1 MNKRRTLNHSIIYIL
16 GSGIQALIPFILIPL
31 LTQNSSQSTFGLLM
45 VMISLATVLSFVLS
59 FGIPIVLTRELVFD
73 ESNSNTYKE
82 LALKFQS
89 LLFWLAALTI
99 VLASNNAIS
108 GNLLLFLFSLSS
120 AYSLAI
126 IQIRLSILRAEFK
139 PKAYALLAISS
150 TGIPLVTT
158 YIFSLNGD
166 QNMLFTFSAAVL
178 AVAGI
183 IQLKSLFLLP
193 NYKNLVSI
201 AGLVAIG
208 YPMIFHSVAISLFQ
222 YGDKL
227 AGYLGIGSDLVAEI
241 AITSLFMTAPM
252 LLLSSINNAWLPS
265 DLEHLSKNETSG
277 YFLSN
282 KVSRQLSALTLAI
295 AILLIVSVSALINYI
310 VPENY
315 DQIEISKSIIIGLSF
330 TPLYILYLQNTH
342 IIAMKKKFKIMA
354 KITPAAALIQFIFT
368 FVFVKSIG
376 LTAPAIGLLVALAFQ
391 ALVISIAVGKSSQLS
406 KAPIL
411 ATFVLSVFSF
421 SYLTLLF

>member
-1 MNKRRTLNHSIIYIL
+1 MNKSRTLNHSLIYIF
-16 GSGIQALIPFILIPL
+16 GSGIQALIPFILIPS
-31 LTQNSSQSTFGLLM
+31 LTRNSSQSTFGLLM
-45 VMISLATVLSFVLS
+45 VMISLATVLSFILS

-73 ESNSNTYKE
+73 ESNSNTYKK

-89 LLFWLAALTI
+89 LLFWFAALTI
-99 VLASNNAIS
+99 VLASNDSIS
-108 GNLLLFLFSLSS
+108 GNLLIFLFGLSS

-282 KVSRQLSALTLAI
+282 KVSRQLSALTLVI

-391 ALVISIAVGKSSQLS
+391 ALLISIAVGKSSQLS

>member
-16 GSGIQALIPFILIPL
+16 GSGVQALIPFILIPL

-73 ESNSNTYKE
+73 ESNSDTYKK

-108 GNLLLFLFSLSS
+108 GNLLIFLFGLSS

-166 QNMLFTFSAAVL
+166 QNMLFTFTAAALV
-178 AVAGI
+178 VAGI

-282 KVSRQLSALTLAI
+282 KVSRQLSALTLVI
-295 AILLIVSVSALINYI
+295 AILLIVSVSTLINYI

-376 LTAPAIGLLVALAFQ
+376 LTAPAIGLLIALAFQ

-411 ATFVLSVFSF
+411 STIFLSMFSYF
-421 SYLTLLF
+421 YLTLFF

>member
-16 GSGIQALIPFILIPL
+16 GSGVQALIPFILIPL

-73 ESNSNTYKE
+73 ESNSDTYKK

-108 GNLLLFLFSLSS
+108 VNLLIFLFGLSS

-139 PKAYALLAISS
+139 PNAYALLAISS

-158 YIFSLNGD
+158 YIFSLNGG
-166 QNMLFTFSAAVL
+166 QNMLFAFTTAVL

-183 IQLKSLFLLP
+183 LQLKSLFLLP
-193 NYKNLVSI
+193 NYKNLVAI

-282 KVSRQLSALTLAI
+282 KVSRQLSALTLVI
-295 AILLIVSVSALINYI
+295 AVLLIVSVSTLINYI

-315 DQIEISKSIIIGLSF
+315 GQIEISKSIIIGLSF

-376 LTAPAIGLLVALAFQ
+376 LTAPAIGLLIALAFQ

-411 ATFVLSVFSF
+411 STIFLSMFSYF
-421 SYLTLLF
+421 YLTLFF

>member
-1 MNKRRTLNHSIIYIL
+1 MSKRRTFNHSIIYIF
-16 GSGIQALIPFILIPL
+16 GSGIQALIPFVLIPS
-31 LTQNSSQSTFGLLM
+31 LTRNSSQSTFGLLM

-82 LALKFQS
+82 LALKVQS
-89 LLFWLAALTI
+89 VLFWIATI
-99 VLASNNAIS
+99 TVALASNIQTS
-108 GNLLLFLFSLSS
+108 GNLLILLFGLSS
-120 AYSLAI
+120 ASSLAI

-150 TGIPLVTT
+150 TGMPLVNT

-166 QNMLFTFSAAVL
+166 QNMLFTFTVAVL
-178 AVAGI
+178 VVAGI
-183 IQLKSLFLLP
+183 TQAKSLFLLP

-265 DLEHLSKNETSG
+265 DLEHFRKNENSG
-277 YFLSN
+277 YFFSN
-282 KVSRQLSALTLAI
+282 KVSRQLSNLTL
-295 AILLIVSVSALINYI
+295 ILGIVLIVSVSTMINYI

-315 DQIEISKSIIIGLSF
+315 DKIEISKSIILGLSF

-342 IIAMKKKFKIMA
+342 VIAMTKKFNILA
-354 KITPAAALIQFIFT
+354 KITPTAALIQFVFT

-376 LTAPAIGLLVALAFQ
+376 LSAPAIGLLVALAFQ
-391 ALVISIAVGKSSQLS
+391 ALLISIAVGKSSQLS

-411 ATFVLSVFSF
+411 STILLSIFSF
-421 SYLTLLF
+421 SYLNLLF

>member
-1 MNKRRTLNHSIIYIL
+1 
-16 GSGIQALIPFILIPL
+16 
-31 LTQNSSQSTFGLLM
+31 M

-82 LALKFQS
+82 LALKVQS
-89 LLFWLAALTI
+89 VLFWIATI
-99 VLASNNAIS
+99 TVALASNIQTS
-108 GNLLLFLFSLSS
+108 GNLLILLFGLSS
-120 AYSLAI
+120 ASSLAI

-150 TGIPLVTT
+150 TGMPLVNT

-166 QNMLFTFSAAVL
+166 QNMLFTFTVAVL
-178 AVAGI
+178 VVAGI
-183 IQLKSLFLLP
+183 TQAKSLFLLP

-265 DLEHLSKNETSG
+265 DLEHFRKNENSG
-277 YFLSN
+277 YFFSN
-282 KVSRQLSALTLAI
+282 KVSRQLSNLTL
-295 AILLIVSVSALINYI
+295 ILGIVLIVSVSTMINYI

-315 DQIEISKSIIIGLSF
+315 DKIEISKSIILGLSF

-342 IIAMKKKFKIMA
+342 VIAMTKKFNILA
-354 KITPAAALIQFIFT
+354 KITPTAALIQFVFT

-376 LTAPAIGLLVALAFQ
+376 LSAPAIGLLVALAFQ
-391 ALVISIAVGKSSQLS
+391 ALLISIAVGKSSQLS

-411 ATFVLSVFSF
+411 STILLSIFSF

>member
-1 MNKRRTLNHSIIYIL
+1 MNKSRTLNHSLIYIF
-16 GSGIQALIPFILIPL
+16 GSGIQALIPFILIPS
-31 LTQNSSQSTFGLLM
+31 LTRNSSQSTFGLLM
-45 VMISLATVLSFVLS
+45 VMISLATVLSFILS

-73 ESNSNTYKE
+73 ESNSNTYKK

-89 LLFWLAALTI
+89 LLFWFAALTI
-99 VLASNNAIS
+99 VLASNDSIS
-108 GNLLLFLFSLSS
+108 GNLLIFLFGLSS

-166 QNMLFTFSAAVL
+166 QNMLFAFSAAVL

-227 AGYLGIGSDLVAEI
+227 AGHLGIGSDLVAEI

-282 KVSRQLSALTLAI
+282 KVSRQLSALTLVI

-391 ALVISIAVGKSSQLS
+391 ALLISIAVGKSSQLS

>member
-1 MNKRRTLNHSIIYIL
+1 
-16 GSGIQALIPFILIPL
+16 
-31 LTQNSSQSTFGLLM
+31 M

-73 ESNSNTYKE
+73 ESNSDTYKK

-108 GNLLLFLFSLSS
+108 GNLLIFLFGLSS

-166 QNMLFTFSAAVL
+166 QNMLFTFTAAVL
-178 AVAGI
+178 VVAGI

-282 KVSRQLSALTLAI
+282 KVSRQLSALTLVI
-295 AILLIVSVSALINYI
+295 AILLIVSVSTLINYI

-315 DQIEISKSIIIGLSF
+315 GQIEISKSIIIGLSF

-376 LTAPAIGLLVALAFQ
+376 LTAPAIGLLIALAFQ

-411 ATFVLSVFSF
+411 STIFLSMFSYF
-421 SYLTLLF
+421 YLTLLF

>member
-1 MNKRRTLNHSIIYIL
+1 MNKRRTLNHSLIYIV
-16 GSGIQALIPFILIPL
+16 GSGIQALIPFVLIPS
-31 LTQNSSQSTFGLLM
+31 LTRNSSQSTFGLLM

-73 ESNSNTYKE
+73 ESNSNTYKK
-82 LALKFQS
+82 LALKVQS
-89 LLFWLAALTI
+89 VLFWLAAFTI
-99 VLASNNAIS
+99 VVASNSSIS
-108 GNLLLFLFSLSS
+108 RNLQILLFGLSS
-120 AYSLAI
+120 ASSLAI

-139 PKAYALLAISS
+139 PRSFALLAISS

-158 YIFSLNGD
+158 YAFSLISD
-166 QNMLFTFSAAVL
+166 QNMLFTFTAAVL
-178 AVAGI
+178 VVAGI
-183 IQLKSLFLLP
+183 IQVKSLFLLP

-265 DLEHLSKNETSG
+265 DLEHFRKNEKSG
-277 YFLSN
+277 YLFSN
-282 KVSRQLSALTLAI
+282 KVSRQLSALTLVLGLVL
-295 AILLIVSVSALINYI
+295 ILSVSIIINYI

-315 DQIEISKSIIIGLSF
+315 DQIEISRSIILGLSF

-342 IIAMKKKFKIMA
+342 VIAVTKKFKILA
-354 KITPAAALIQFIFT
+354 KITPTAALIQFGFT

-391 ALVISIAVGKSSQLS
+391 ALLISIAVGKSSQLS

-411 ATFVLSVFSF
+411 STILLSIFSF

>member
-16 GSGIQALIPFILIPL
+16 GSGVQALIPFILIPL

-73 ESNSNTYKE
+73 ESNSDTYKK

-108 GNLLLFLFSLSS
+108 GNLLIFLFSLSS

-166 QNMLFTFSAAVL
+166 QNMLFTFTAAVL
-178 AVAGI
+178 VVAGI

-282 KVSRQLSALTLAI
+282 KVSRQLSALTLVI
-295 AILLIVSVSALINYI
+295 AILLIVSVSTLINYI

-315 DQIEISKSIIIGLSF
+315 GQIEISKSIIIGLSF

-391 ALVISIAVGKSSQLS
+391 ALLISIAVGKSSQLS

>member
-1 MNKRRTLNHSIIYIL
+1 MNKSRTLNHSLIYIF
-16 GSGIQALIPFILIPL
+16 GSGIQALIPFILIPS
-31 LTQNSSQSTFGLLM
+31 LTRNSSQSTFGLLM

-73 ESNSNTYKE
+73 ESNSNTYKK
-82 LALKFQS
+82 LALKVQS
-89 LLFWLAALTI
+89 VLFWLAALTI
-99 VLASNNAIS
+99 VVASNSSIS
-108 GNLLLFLFSLSS
+108 GNLQILLFGLSS
-120 AYSLAI
+120 ASSLAI

-139 PKAYALLAISS
+139 PRSFALLAISS

-158 YIFSLNGD
+158 YAFSLISD
-166 QNMLFTFSAAVL
+166 QNMLFTFTAAVL
-178 AVAGI
+178 VVAGI
-183 IQLKSLFLLP
+183 IQVKSLFLLP
-193 NYKNLVSI
+193 NNKNLVSI

-265 DLEHLSKNETSG
+265 DLEHFRKNEKSG
-277 YFLSN
+277 YLFSN
-282 KVSRQLSALTLAI
+282 KVSRQLSGLTLVLGI
-295 AILLIVSVSALINYI
+295 VLIVSVSIMINYI

-315 DQIEISKSIIIGLSF
+315 DQIEISRSIILGLSF

-342 IIAMKKKFKIMA
+342 VIAVTKKFKILA
-354 KITPAAALIQFIFT
+354 KITPTAAFIQFVFT

-391 ALVISIAVGKSSQLS
+391 ALLISIAVGKSSQLS

-411 ATFVLSVFSF
+411 STILLSIFSF

>member
-89 LLFWLAALTI
+89 LLFWFAALTI

-108 GNLLLFLFSLSS
+108 GNLLIFLFGLSS

-126 IQIRLSILRAEFK
+126 IQIRLSVLRAEFK
-139 PKAYALLAISS
+139 PNAYALLAISS

-158 YIFSLNGD
+158 YIFSLNGG
-166 QNMLFTFSAAVL
+166 QNMLFTFTTAVL

-282 KVSRQLSALTLAI
+282 KVSRQLSALTLVI
-295 AILLIVSVSALINYI
+295 AILLIVSVSTLINYI

-315 DQIEISKSIIIGLSF
+315 GQIEISKSIIIGLSF

-376 LTAPAIGLLVALAFQ
+376 LTAPAIGLLIALAFQ

-411 ATFVLSVFSF
+411 STIFLSMFSYF
-421 SYLTLLF
+421 YLTLFF

>member
-1 MNKRRTLNHSIIYIL
+1 MSKRRTFNHSIIYIF
-16 GSGIQALIPFILIPL
+16 GSGIQALIPFVLIPS
-31 LTQNSSQSTFGLLM
+31 LTRNSSQSTFGLLM

-82 LALKFQS
+82 LALKVQS
-89 LLFWLAALTI
+89 VLFWIATI
-99 VLASNNAIS
+99 TVALASNIQTS
-108 GNLLLFLFSLSS
+108 GNLLILLFGLSS
-120 AYSLAI
+120 ASSLAI

-150 TGIPLVTT
+150 TGMPLVNT

-166 QNMLFTFSAAVL
+166 QNMLFTFTVAVL
-178 AVAGI
+178 VVAGI
-183 IQLKSLFLLP
+183 TQAKSLFLLP

-208 YPMIFHSVAISLFQ
+208 YPMIFHRVAISLFQ

-265 DLEHLSKNETSG
+265 DLEHFRKNENSG
-277 YFLSN
+277 YFFSN
-282 KVSRQLSALTLAI
+282 KVSRQLSNLTL
-295 AILLIVSVSALINYI
+295 ILGIVLIVSVSTMINYI

-315 DQIEISKSIIIGLSF
+315 DKIEISKSIILGLSF

-342 IIAMKKKFKIMA
+342 VIAMTKKFNILA
-354 KITPAAALIQFIFT
+354 KITPTAALIQFVFT

-376 LTAPAIGLLVALAFQ
+376 LSAPAIGLLVALAFQ
-391 ALVISIAVGKSSQLS
+391 ALLISIAVGKSSQLS

-411 ATFVLSVFSF
+411 STILLSIFSF

>member
-1 MNKRRTLNHSIIYIL
+1 
-16 GSGIQALIPFILIPL
+16 
-31 LTQNSSQSTFGLLM
+31 
-45 VMISLATVLSFVLS
+45 
-59 FGIPIVLTRELVFD
+59 
-73 ESNSNTYKE
+73 
-82 LALKFQS
+82 
-89 LLFWLAALTI
+89 
-99 VLASNNAIS
+99 
-108 GNLLLFLFSLSS
+108 
-120 AYSLAI
+120 
-126 IQIRLSILRAEFK
+126 LRAEFK

-193 NYKNLVSI
+193 NYKNLVAI

-208 YPMIFHSVAISLFQ
+208 YPIIFHSVAISLFQ

-282 KVSRQLSALTLAI
+282 KVSRQLSALTLVI

-376 LTAPAIGLLVALAFQ
+376 LTAPAIGLLIALAFQ

-411 ATFVLSVFSF
+411 STIFLSMFSYF
-421 SYLTLLF
+421 YLTLLF

>member
-1 MNKRRTLNHSIIYIL
+1 
-16 GSGIQALIPFILIPL
+16 
-31 LTQNSSQSTFGLLM
+31 
-45 VMISLATVLSFVLS
+45 
-59 FGIPIVLTRELVFD
+59 LVFD
-73 ESNSNTYKE
+73 ESNSNTYKD
-82 LALKFQS
+82 LALKVQS
-89 LLFWLAALTI
+89 VLFWIAALTI
-99 VLASNNAIS
+99 VLASNISIS
-108 GNLLLFLFSLSS
+108 GNLLIMLFGLSS
-120 AYSLAI
+120 ASSLAI

-139 PKAYALLAISS
+139 PRAYALLAISS

-166 QNMLFTFSAAVL
+166 QNMLFTFTAAVL

-265 DLEHLSKNETSG
+265 DLEHFSKNETSG
-277 YFLSN
+277 YFFSN
-282 KVSRQLSALTLAI
+282 KVSRQLSALTLVLGI
-295 AILLIVSVSALINYI
+295 VLIVSVSALISYI

-315 DQIEISKSIIIGLSF
+315 DQTEISKSIIIGLSF
-330 TPLYILYLQNTH
+330 TPLYVLYLQNTH
-342 IIAMKKKFKIMA
+342 VIALTKKFKILA
-354 KITPAAALIQFIFT
+354 KITPTAAFIQFVFT

-376 LTAPAIGLLVALAFQ
+376 LTAPVIGLLVALAFQ
-391 ALVISIAVGKSSQLS
+391 ALLISIAVGKSSQLS

-411 ATFVLSVFSF
+411 STILLSIFSF

>member
-16 GSGIQALIPFILIPL
+16 GSGVQALIPFILIPL

-73 ESNSNTYKE
+73 ESNSDTYKK

-108 GNLLLFLFSLSS
+108 GNLLIFLFGLSS

-166 QNMLFTFSAAVL
+166 QNMLFTFTAAVL
-178 AVAGI
+178 VVAGI

-282 KVSRQLSALTLAI
+282 KVSRQLSALTLVI
-295 AILLIVSVSALINYI
+295 AILLIVSVSTLINYI

-315 DQIEISKSIIIGLSF
+315 DQIEISKSIIIGLSL

-376 LTAPAIGLLVALAFQ
+376 LTAPAIGLLIALAFQ

-411 ATFVLSVFSF
+411 STIFLSMFSYF
-421 SYLTLLF
+421 YLTLFF

>member
-16 GSGIQALIPFILIPL
+16 GSGVQALIPFILIPL

-59 FGIPIVLTRELVFD
+59 FGIPVVLTRELVFD
-73 ESNSNTYKE
+73 ESNSDTYKK

-108 GNLLLFLFSLSS
+108 GNLLIFLFGLSS

-126 IQIRLSILRAEFK
+126 IQIRLSVLRAEFK
-139 PKAYALLAISS
+139 PNAYALLAISS

-158 YIFSLNGD
+158 YIFSLNGG
-166 QNMLFTFSAAVL
+166 QNMLFTFTTAVL

-282 KVSRQLSALTLAI
+282 KVSRQLSALTLVI
-295 AILLIVSVSALINYI
+295 AILLIVSVSTLINYI

-315 DQIEISKSIIIGLSF
+315 GQIEISKSIIIGLSF

-376 LTAPAIGLLVALAFQ
+376 LTAPAIGLLIALAFQ
-391 ALVISIAVGKSSQLS
+391 ALLISIAVGKSSQLS

>member
-82 LALKFQS
+82 LSLKFQS
-89 LLFWLAALTI
+89 LLFWFAALTI
-99 VLASNNAIS
+99 VLASNDSIS
-108 GNLLLFLFSLSS
+108 GNLLIFLFGLSS

-166 QNMLFTFSAAVL
+166 QNMLFTFTAAVL

-282 KVSRQLSALTLAI
+282 KVSRQLSALTLVI

-315 DQIEISKSIIIGLSF
+315 GQIEISKSIIIGLSF

-368 FVFVKSIG
+368 FVFVESIG
-376 LTAPAIGLLVALAFQ
+376 LTAPAIGLLIALAFQ

-411 ATFVLSVFSF
+411 STIFLSMFSYF
-421 SYLTLLF
+421 YLTLFF

>member
-73 ESNSNTYKE
+73 ESNSDTYKK

-89 LLFWLAALTI
+89 LLFWLAALTL
-99 VLASNNAIS
+99 VLASNNSIS
-108 GNLLLFLFSLSS
+108 GNLLIFLFGLSS

-139 PKAYALLAISS
+139 PNAYALLAISS

-166 QNMLFTFSAAVL
+166 QNMLFTFTAAVL
-178 AVAGI
+178 VVAGI

-282 KVSRQLSALTLAI
+282 KVSRQLSALTLVI
-295 AILLIVSVSALINYI
+295 AVLLIVSVSTLINYI

-315 DQIEISKSIIIGLSF
+315 GQIEISKSIIIGLSF

-376 LTAPAIGLLVALAFQ
+376 LTAPAIGLLIALAFQ

-411 ATFVLSVFSF
+411 STIFLSMFSYF
-421 SYLTLLF
+421 YLTLFF

>member
-1 MNKRRTLNHSIIYIL
+1 MSKRRTFNHSIIYIF
-16 GSGIQALIPFILIPL
+16 GSGIQALIPFVLIPS
-31 LTQNSSQSTFGLLM
+31 LTRNSSQSTFGLLM
-45 VMISLATVLSFVLS
+45 VMISIATVLSFVLS

-82 LALKFQS
+82 LALKVQS
-89 LLFWLAALTI
+89 VLFWIATI
-99 VLASNNAIS
+99 TVALASNIQTS
-108 GNLLLFLFSLSS
+108 GNLLILLFGLSS
-120 AYSLAI
+120 ASSLAI

-139 PKAYALLAISS
+139 PNAYALLAISS
-150 TGIPLVTT
+150 TGMPLVTT

-166 QNMLFTFSAAVL
+166 QNMLLTFTVAVL
-178 AVAGI
+178 VVAGI
-183 IQLKSLFLLP
+183 TQVKSLFLLP

-265 DLEHLSKNETSG
+265 DLEHFRKNENSG
-277 YFLSN
+277 YFFSN
-282 KVSRQLSALTLAI
+282 KVSRQLSNLTL
-295 AILLIVSVSALINYI
+295 ILGIVLIVSVSTMINYI

-315 DQIEISKSIIIGLSF
+315 DKIEISKSIILGLSF

-342 IIAMKKKFKIMA
+342 VIAMTKKFNILA
-354 KITPAAALIQFIFT
+354 KITPTAALIQFVFT

-376 LTAPAIGLLVALAFQ
+376 LSAPAIGLLVALAFQ
-391 ALVISIAVGKSSQLS
+391 ALLISIAVGKSSQLS

-411 ATFVLSVFSF
+411 STILLSIFSF

>member
-1 MNKRRTLNHSIIYIL
+1 MNKSRTLNHSLIYIF
-16 GSGIQALIPFILIPL
+16 GSGIQALIPFILIPS
-31 LTQNSSQSTFGLLM
+31 LTRNSSQLTFGLLM

-73 ESNSNTYKE
+73 ESNSNTYKK
-82 LALKFQS
+82 LALKVQS
-89 LLFWLAALTI
+89 VLFWLAAFTI
-99 VLASNNAIS
+99 VVAFNSSIS
-108 GNLLLFLFSLSS
+108 RNLQILLFGLSS
-120 AYSLAI
+120 ASSLAI

-139 PKAYALLAISS
+139 PRSFALLAISS

-158 YIFSLNGD
+158 YAFSLNSD
-166 QNMLFTFSAAVL
+166 QNMLFTFTAAVL
-178 AVAGI
+178 VVAGI
-183 IQLKSLFLLP
+183 IQVKSLFLLP

-265 DLEHLSKNETSG
+265 DLEHFRKDENSG
-277 YFLSN
+277 YLFSN
-282 KVSRQLSALTLAI
+282 KVSRQLSALTLVLGI
-295 AILLIVSVSALINYI
+295 VLIVSVSTLINYI

-315 DQIEISKSIIIGLSF
+315 DQIEISRSIILGLSF

-342 IIAMKKKFKIMA
+342 VIAVTKKFKILA
-354 KITPAAALIQFIFT
+354 KITPTAAFIQFVFT

-391 ALVISIAVGKSSQLS
+391 ALLISIAVGKSSQLS

-411 ATFVLSVFSF
+411 TTILLSIFSF

>member
-1 MNKRRTLNHSIIYIL
+1 
-16 GSGIQALIPFILIPL
+16 
-31 LTQNSSQSTFGLLM
+31 
-45 VMISLATVLSFVLS
+45 
-59 FGIPIVLTRELVFD
+59 
-73 ESNSNTYKE
+73 
-82 LALKFQS
+82 
-89 LLFWLAALTI
+89 
-99 VLASNNAIS
+99 
-108 GNLLLFLFSLSS
+108 
-120 AYSLAI
+120 
-126 IQIRLSILRAEFK
+126 
-139 PKAYALLAISS
+139 
-150 TGIPLVTT
+150 
-158 YIFSLNGD
+158 
-166 QNMLFTFSAAVL
+166 MLFTFSAAVL

-282 KVSRQLSALTLAI
+282 KVSRQLSALTLVI
-295 AILLIVSVSALINYI
+295 AILLIVSVSTLINYI

-315 DQIEISKSIIIGLSF
+315 GQIEISKSIIIGLSF

-368 FVFVKSIG
+368 FVFVESIG
-376 LTAPAIGLLVALAFQ
+376 LTAPAIGLLIALAFQ

-411 ATFVLSVFSF
+411 STIFLSMFSYF
-421 SYLTLLF
+421 YLTLFF

>member
-16 GSGIQALIPFILIPL
+16 GSGVQALIPFILIPL

-73 ESNSNTYKE
+73 ESNSDTYKK

-99 VLASNNAIS
+99 VLASNFSIS
-108 GNLLLFLFSLSS
+108 GNLLIFLFGLSS

-166 QNMLFTFSAAVL
+166 QNMLFTFTAAALV
-178 AVAGI
+178 VAGI

-282 KVSRQLSALTLAI
+282 KVSRQLSALTLVI
-295 AILLIVSVSALINYI
+295 AILLIVSVSTLVNYI

-315 DQIEISKSIIIGLSF
+315 SKIEISKSIIIGLSF

-376 LTAPAIGLLVALAFQ
+376 LTAPAIGLLIALAFQ

-411 ATFVLSVFSF
+411 STIFLSMFSYF
-421 SYLTLLF
+421 YLTLFF

>member
-73 ESNSNTYKE
+73 ESNSDTYKK

-108 GNLLLFLFSLSS
+108 GNLLIFLFGLSS

-166 QNMLFTFSAAVL
+166 QNMLFTFTAAALV
-178 AVAGI
+178 VAGI

-282 KVSRQLSALTLAI
+282 KVSRQLSALTLVI

-315 DQIEISKSIIIGLSF
+315 GQIEISKSIIIGLSF

-354 KITPAAALIQFIFT
+354 KISPAAALIQFIFT

-376 LTAPAIGLLVALAFQ
+376 LTAPAIGLLIALAFQ

-411 ATFVLSVFSF
+411 STIFLSMFSYF
-421 SYLTLLF
+421 YLTLFF

>member
-1 MNKRRTLNHSIIYIL
+1 
-16 GSGIQALIPFILIPL
+16 
-31 LTQNSSQSTFGLLM
+31 M
-45 VMISLATVLSFVLS
+45 VMISLATVLSFILS

-73 ESNSNTYKE
+73 ESNSNTYKK

-89 LLFWLAALTI
+89 LLFWFAALTI
-99 VLASNNAIS
+99 VLASNDSIS
-108 GNLLLFLFSLSS
+108 GNLLIFLFGLSS

-166 QNMLFTFSAAVL
+166 QNMLFAFSAAVL

-282 KVSRQLSALTLAI
+282 KVSRQLSALTLVI

-391 ALVISIAVGKSSQLS
+391 ALLISIAVGKSSQLS

>member
-1 MNKRRTLNHSIIYIL
+1 MNKRRTLNHSLIYIF
-16 GSGIQALIPFILIPL
+16 GSGIQALIPFILIPS
-31 LTQNSSQSTFGLLM
+31 LTRNSSQSTFGLLM

-82 LALKFQS
+82 LALKVQS
-89 LLFWLAALTI
+89 VLFWIAALTI
-99 VLASNNAIS
+99 VVASNISIS
-108 GNLLLFLFSLSS
+108 GNLQILLFGLSS
-120 AYSLAI
+120 ASSLAI
-126 IQIRLSILRAEFK
+126 IQIRLSILRAEFR
-139 PKAYALLAISS
+139 PRSFALLAISS

-158 YIFSLNGD
+158 YAFSFNGD
-166 QNMLFTFSAAVL
+166 QNMLFSFTAAVL
-178 AVAGI
+178 VVAGI
-183 IQLKSLFLLP
+183 IHVKSLFLLP

-265 DLEHLSKNETSG
+265 DLEQFSKNENNG
-277 YFLSN
+277 YFFSN
-282 KVSRQLSALTLAI
+282 KVGRQLSALTL
-295 AILLIVSVSALINYI
+295 ILGIVLIVSVSALISYI

-330 TPLYILYLQNTH
+330 TPLYVLYLQNTH
-342 IIAMKKKFKIMA
+342 VIAMTKKFKILA
-354 KITPAAALIQFIFT
+354 KITPTAAFIQFVFT

-391 ALVISIAVGKSSQLS
+391 ALLISIAVGKSSQLS

-411 ATFVLSVFSF
+411 STILLSIFSF

>member
-16 GSGIQALIPFILIPL
+16 GSGVQALIPFILIPL

-73 ESNSNTYKE
+73 ESNSDTYKK

-108 GNLLLFLFSLSS
+108 GNLLIFLFGLSS

-166 QNMLFTFSAAVL
+166 QNMLFTFTAAVL
-178 AVAGI
+178 VVAGI

-282 KVSRQLSALTLAI
+282 KVSRQLSALTLVI
-295 AILLIVSVSALINYI
+295 AILLIVSVSTLINYI

-315 DQIEISKSIIIGLSF
+315 GQIEISKSIIIGLSF

-376 LTAPAIGLLVALAFQ
+376 LTAPAIGLLIALAFQ

-411 ATFVLSVFSF
+411 STIFLSMFSYF
-421 SYLTLLF
+421 YLTLFF

>member
-1 MNKRRTLNHSIIYIL
+1 
-16 GSGIQALIPFILIPL
+16 
-31 LTQNSSQSTFGLLM
+31 M

-73 ESNSNTYKE
+73 QSNSDTYKK

-99 VLASNNAIS
+99 VLASNNSIS
-108 GNLLLFLFSLSS
+108 GNLLIFLFGLSS

-166 QNMLFTFSAAVL
+166 QNMLFTFTAAVL
-178 AVAGI
+178 VVAGI

-282 KVSRQLSALTLAI
+282 KVSRQLSALTLVI
-295 AILLIVSVSALINYI
+295 AILLIVSVSTLINYI

-315 DQIEISKSIIIGLSF
+315 GQIEISKSIIIGLSF

-368 FVFVKSIG
+368 FVFVESIG
-376 LTAPAIGLLVALAFQ
+376 LTAPAIGLLIALAFQ

-411 ATFVLSVFSF
+411 STIFLSMFSYF
-421 SYLTLLF
+421 YLTLFF

>member
-1 MNKRRTLNHSIIYIL
+1 MNKSRTLNHSLIYIF
-16 GSGIQALIPFILIPL
+16 GSGIQALIPFILIPS
-31 LTQNSSQSTFGLLM
+31 LTRNSSQSTFGLLM
-45 VMISLATVLSFVLS
+45 VMISLATVLSFILS

-73 ESNSNTYKE
+73 ESNSNTYKK

-89 LLFWLAALTI
+89 LLFWFAALTI
-99 VLASNNAIS
+99 VLASNDSIS
-108 GNLLLFLFSLSS
+108 GNLLIFLFGLSS

-166 QNMLFTFSAAVL
+166 QNMLFAFSAAVL

-227 AGYLGIGSDLVAEI
+227 AGHLGIGSDLVAEI

-282 KVSRQLSALTLAI
+282 KVSRQLSALTLVI

-391 ALVISIAVGKSSQLS
+391 ALLISIAVGKSSQLS

-411 ATFVLSVFSF
+411 ATILLSVFSF

>member
-1 MNKRRTLNHSIIYIL
+1 MSKRRTFNHSIIYIF
-16 GSGIQALIPFILIPL
+16 GSGIQALIPFVLIPS
-31 LTQNSSQSTFGLLM
+31 LTRNSSQSTFGLLM

-82 LALKFQS
+82 LALKVQS
-89 LLFWLAALTI
+89 VLFWIATI
-99 VLASNNAIS
+99 TVALASNIQTS
-108 GNLLLFLFSLSS
+108 GNLLILLFGLSS
-120 AYSLAI
+120 ASSLAI

-150 TGIPLVTT
+150 TGMPLVNT

-166 QNMLFTFSAAVL
+166 QNMLFTFTVAVL
-178 AVAGI
+178 VVAGI
-183 IQLKSLFLLP
+183 TQAKSLFLLP

-208 YPMIFHSVAISLFQ
+208 YPMIFLSVAISLFQ

-265 DLEHLSKNETSG
+265 DLEHFRKNENSG
-277 YFLSN
+277 YFFSN
-282 KVSRQLSALTLAI
+282 KVSRQLSNLTL
-295 AILLIVSVSALINYI
+295 ILGIVLIVSVSTMINYI

-315 DQIEISKSIIIGLSF
+315 DKIEISKSIILGLSF

-342 IIAMKKKFKIMA
+342 VIAMTKKFNILA
-354 KITPAAALIQFIFT
+354 KITPTAALIQFVFT

-376 LTAPAIGLLVALAFQ
+376 LSAPAIGLLVALAFQ
-391 ALVISIAVGKSSQLS
+391 ALLISIAVGKSSQLS

-411 ATFVLSVFSF
+411 STILLSIFSF

>member
-73 ESNSNTYKE
+73 QSNSDTYKK

-99 VLASNNAIS
+99 VLASNNSIS
-108 GNLLLFLFSLSS
+108 GNLLIFLFGLSS

-139 PKAYALLAISS
+139 PNAYALLAISS

-158 YIFSLNGD
+158 YIFSLNGG
-166 QNMLFTFSAAVL
+166 QNMLFAFTTAVL

-193 NYKNLVSI
+193 NYKNLVAI

-208 YPMIFHSVAISLFQ
+208 YPMIFHNVAISLFQ

-282 KVSRQLSALTLAI
+282 KVSRQLSALTLVI
-295 AILLIVSVSALINYI
+295 AILLIVSVSTLINYI

-315 DQIEISKSIIIGLSF
+315 GQIEISKSIIIGLSF

-368 FVFVKSIG
+368 FVFVESIG
-376 LTAPAIGLLVALAFQ
+376 LTAPAIGLLIALAFQ

-411 ATFVLSVFSF
+411 STIFLSMFSYF
-421 SYLTLLF
+421 YLTLFF

>member
-1 MNKRRTLNHSIIYIL
+1 MNKSRTLNHSLIYIF
-16 GSGIQALIPFILIPL
+16 GSGIQALIPFILIPS
-31 LTQNSSQSTFGLLM
+31 LTRNSSQSTFGLLM

-73 ESNSNTYKE
+73 ESNSNTYKK
-82 LALKFQS
+82 LALKVQS
-89 LLFWLAALTI
+89 VLFWLAALTI
-99 VLASNNAIS
+99 VVASNSSIS
-108 GNLLLFLFSLSS
+108 RNLQILLFGLSS
-120 AYSLAI
+120 ASSLAI

-139 PKAYALLAISS
+139 PRSFALLAISS

-158 YIFSLNGD
+158 YAFSLISD
-166 QNMLFTFSAAVL
+166 QNMLFTFTAAVL
-178 AVAGI
+178 VVAGI
-183 IQLKSLFLLP
+183 IQVKSLFLLP

-265 DLEHLSKNETSG
+265 DLEHFRKNEKSG
-277 YFLSN
+277 YLFSN
-282 KVSRQLSALTLAI
+282 KVSRQLSALTLVLGI
-295 AILLIVSVSALINYI
+295 VLIVSVSTLINYI

-315 DQIEISKSIIIGLSF
+315 DQIEISRSIILGLSF

-342 IIAMKKKFKIMA
+342 VIAVTKKFKILA
-354 KITPAAALIQFIFT
+354 KITPTAAFIQFVFT

-391 ALVISIAVGKSSQLS
+391 ALLISIAVGKSSQLS

-411 ATFVLSVFSF
+411 STILLSIFSF

>member
-16 GSGIQALIPFILIPL
+16 GSGVQALIPFILIPL

-45 VMISLATVLSFVLS
+45 VMISLATVLSFFLS

-73 ESNSNTYKE
+73 ESNSDTYKK

-108 GNLLLFLFSLSS
+108 GNLLIFLFGLSS

-166 QNMLFTFSAAVL
+166 QNMLFTFTAAALV
-178 AVAGI
+178 VAGI

-208 YPMIFHSVAISLFQ
+208 YPIIFHSVAISLFQ

-282 KVSRQLSALTLAI
+282 KVSRQLSALTLVI
-295 AILLIVSVSALINYI
+295 AILLIVSVSTLINYI

-315 DQIEISKSIIIGLSF
+315 DQIEISKSIIIGLSL

-376 LTAPAIGLLVALAFQ
+376 LTAPAIGLLIALAFQ

-411 ATFVLSVFSF
+411 STIFLSMFSYF
-421 SYLTLLF
+421 YLTLFF

>member
-1 MNKRRTLNHSIIYIL
+1 MNKRRTLNHSIIYIF
-16 GSGIQALIPFILIPL
+16 GSGIQALIPFVLIPS
-31 LTQNSSQSTFGLLM
+31 LTRNSSQSTFGLLM

-82 LALKFQS
+82 LALKVQS
-89 LLFWLAALTI
+89 VLFWIATI
-99 VLASNNAIS
+99 TVALASNIQTS
-108 GNLLLFLFSLSS
+108 GNLLILLFGLSS
-120 AYSLAI
+120 ASSLAI

-150 TGIPLVTT
+150 TGMPLVNT

-166 QNMLFTFSAAVL
+166 QNMLFTFTVAVL
-178 AVAGI
+178 VVAGI
-183 IQLKSLFLLP
+183 TQAKSLFLLP

-282 KVSRQLSALTLAI
+282 KVSRQLSALTLVI
-295 AILLIVSVSALINYI
+295 AILLIVSVSTLINYI

-315 DQIEISKSIIIGLSF
+315 GQIEISKSIIIGLSF

-391 ALVISIAVGKSSQLS
+391 ALLISIAVGKSNQLS

-411 ATFVLSVFSF
+411 STILLSMFSY

>member
-16 GSGIQALIPFILIPL
+16 GSGVQALIPFILIPL

-45 VMISLATVLSFVLS
+45 VMISLATVLSFILS

-73 ESNSNTYKE
+73 DSNSDTYKK

-108 GNLLLFLFSLSS
+108 GNLLIFLFGLSS

-139 PKAYALLAISS
+139 PNAYALLAISS

-158 YIFSLNGD
+158 YIFSLNGG
-166 QNMLFTFSAAVL
+166 QNMLFAFTTAVL

-241 AITSLFMTAPM
+241 AITSLFMTATM

-265 DLEHLSKNETSG
+265 DLEHFSKNESSG

-282 KVSRQLSALTLAI
+282 KVSRQLSAMTLVI
-295 AILLIVSVSALINYI
+295 AILLIVTVSALINYI

-376 LTAPAIGLLVALAFQ
+376 LTAPAIGLLIALAFQ

-411 ATFVLSVFSF
+411 STIFLSMFSYF
-421 SYLTLLF
+421 YLTLFF

>member
-73 ESNSNTYKE
+73 ESNSDTYKK

-99 VLASNNAIS
+99 VLASNNSIS
-108 GNLLLFLFSLSS
+108 GNLLIFLFGLSS

-139 PKAYALLAISS
+139 PNAYALLAISS

-158 YIFSLNGD
+158 YIFSLNGG
-166 QNMLFTFSAAVL
+166 QNMLFVFTTAVL

-183 IQLKSLFLLP
+183 IQLKNLFLLP

-282 KVSRQLSALTLAI
+282 KVSRQLSALTLVI
-295 AILLIVSVSALINYI
+295 AVLLIVSVSTLINYI

-315 DQIEISKSIIIGLSF
+315 GQIEISKSIIIGLSF

-376 LTAPAIGLLVALAFQ
+376 LTAPAIGLLIALAFQ

-411 ATFVLSVFSF
+411 STIFLSMFSYF
-421 SYLTLLF
+421 YLTLFF

>member
-16 GSGIQALIPFILIPL
+16 GSGVQALIPFILIPL

-73 ESNSNTYKE
+73 QSNSDTYKK

-99 VLASNNAIS
+99 VLASNNSIS
-108 GNLLLFLFSLSS
+108 GNLLIFLFGLSS

-139 PKAYALLAISS
+139 PNAYALLAISS

-166 QNMLFTFSAAVL
+166 PNMLFTFTTAVL

-282 KVSRQLSALTLAI
+282 KVSRQLSALTLVI
-295 AILLIVSVSALINYI
+295 AVLLIVSVSTLINYI

-315 DQIEISKSIIIGLSF
+315 GQIEISKSIIIGLSF

-368 FVFVKSIG
+368 FIFVKSIG
-376 LTAPAIGLLVALAFQ
+376 LTAPAIGLLIALAFQ
-391 ALVISIAVGKSSQLS
+391 ALVISIAVGKFSQLS

-411 ATFVLSVFSF
+411 STIFLSMFSYF
-421 SYLTLLF
+421 YLTLFF

>member
-16 GSGIQALIPFILIPL
+16 GSGVQALIPFILIPL

-59 FGIPIVLTRELVFD
+59 FGIPVVLTRELVFD
-73 ESNSNTYKE
+73 ESNSDTYKK

-108 GNLLLFLFSLSS
+108 GNLLIFLFSLSS

-166 QNMLFTFSAAVL
+166 QNMLFTFTTAVL

-208 YPMIFHSVAISLFQ
+208 YPIIFHSVAISLFQ

-282 KVSRQLSALTLAI
+282 KVSRQLSALTLVI
-295 AILLIVSVSALINYI
+295 AIILIVSVSALINYI
-310 VPENY
+310 VPDNY
-315 DQIEISKSIIIGLSF
+315 DQIEITKSIIIGLSF
-330 TPLYILYLQNTH
+330 SPLYILYLQNTH

-354 KITPAAALIQFIFT
+354 KITPAAALLQFIFT

-411 ATFVLSVFSF
+411 STIFLSVFSF